1 MKNLLI
7 IVFFITGFSNL
18 SVCQLVTTDPAVP
31 TAGKLIKI
39 FYDSSKDAGGLH
51 NYTGDLYA
59 HTGVT
64 LLGVPWQKVI
74 GTWANNSTQPKLKYL
89 GNYLYELD
97 ITPDINTFYS
107 LGPSDVVTKICLVI
121 RNAAGDKQTSPD
133 IFINVFQVGLN
144 VTFTLPVKS
153 SFVAELNKSIA
164 IQVSA
169 TLADSISLYINNI
182 FVKSVTSTD
191 HLTDTINPSQYGE
204 FRVKAIA
211 WAIPSF
217 AADSFFYY
225 VRKPIITETLPSG
238 FADGIN
244 YISDTSV
251 ALVLHAPYKN
261 YVFATGD
268 FTGWLA
274 REKGY
279 MKRTPDG
286 ERFWVQI
293 NGLKPGKEYRFQYLV
308 DTTLFI
314 GEPYCDK
321 VLDPDNDQFIP
332 ASTYPGLIKYPKDT
346 ASGIVSV
353 LQTSQ
358 VPYTWQTTGYT
369 PPEQSNLIIYEL
381 LVRDFTANHDYKTLI
396 DTLNYLVNLGI
407 NAIELMPVNEFEGNI
422 SWGYNPSFYFA
433 PDKYYGPKNDLK
445 AFIDIC
451 HSKGIAVIMD
461 MVLNHCFGQS
471 PFVQLYLDHYGPDQ
485 IYMKIPNPW
494 FNAQSPNPV
503 YKFGAD
509 FNHESIS
516 TQQLVDRI
524 NAYWLTEYKIDGFR
538 FDFTK
543 GFTNTPGEG
552 SAYDASRI
560 AILERMASQIWKVK
574 PGAYVILEHFT
585 DNSEEIVL
593 ADYGMMIWGNNNYN
607 YAEAAMGYSSD
618 LTAVSAQ
625 GVGWTVPNLVSYMES
640 HDEERIMY
648 KTITFGASSGSYNTQ
663 NQKTALKRME
673 LDALFLLTVP
683 GPKMIWQFGELGYD
697 IPIDS
702 GGRTGE
708 KPIKWDYFSDT
719 NRHRLYIIYKL
730 LNNLRSSLPAFGTG
744 SYSYSLSTPLKSIQ
758 LFDPTMNVDVLG
770 NFGLTTASIN
780 PNFPQTGMWYDYF
793 KGDSIKVLNINDQI
807 ILQPG
812 EYRLYTTRKLAN
824 PSTLLGINDIEAT
837 GKKPIITVYPN
848 PSPAEFTF
856 EIQSMYPTSVSVSI
870 FDISGNII
878 WQNRTSLSADEIQ
891 SVKWDGNSAGGNTAP
906 QGIYIVQVRTSFSSE
921 TVKIIKE

>member
-1 MKNLLI
+1 MKRVLY
-7 IVFFITGFSNL
+7 VMFCYYVL
-18 SVCQLVTTDPAVP
+18 SISLFGQMITTDPAVP
-31 TAGKLIKI
+31 TPGKLIKI
-39 FYDSSKDAGGLH
+39 YYNSSADAGSLH

-64 LLGVPWQKVI
+64 INSQSWQKVI
-74 GTWANNSTQPKLKYL
+74 GTWANNLTQPKLKYL

-97 ITPDINTFYS
+97 ITPDIKTFYS
-107 LGPSDVVTKICLVI
+107 LGSSDIVTKICLVI
-121 RNAAGDKQTSPD
+121 RNAGGDKQTSPD
-133 IFINVFQVGLN
+133 IFINVFPVGLN

-153 SFVAELNKSIA
+153 SFVTELNKKVI
-164 IQVSA
+164 IQASA
-169 TLADSISLYINNI
+169 TLADSISLYVNNI
-182 FVKSVTSTD
+182 YVRSVTTAD
-191 HLTDTINPSQYGE
+191 LLTDTIIPVQYGE

-211 WAIPSF
+211 WAKPAF

-244 YISDTSV
+244 YTSDTSV

-308 DTTLFI
+308 DTMLYI

-321 VLDPDNDQFIP
+321 ILDPDNDQYIL
-332 ASTYPGLIKYPKDT
+332 ASTYPNLISYPKDT

-353 LQTSQ
+353 LQTAQ
-358 VPYTWQTTGYT
+358 IPFAWHTTSYT
-369 PPEQSNLIIYEL
+369 PPRQSDLIIYEL
-381 LVRDFTANHDYKTLI
+381 LVRDFTANHDYKTLT
-396 DTLNYLVNLGI
+396 DTLDYLVNLGI
-407 NAIELMPVNEFEGNI
+407 NAIELMPVTEFEGNL

-461 MVLNHCFGQS
+461 MVLNHCYEQS
-471 PFVQLYLDHYGPDQ
+471 PFVQLYLDHIGTDQ

-524 NAYWLTEYKIDGFR
+524 NAYWLTEYKVDGFR

-560 AILERMASQIWKVK
+560 AILERMATQIWKTK
-574 PGAYVILEHFT
+574 SNAYVILEHFT
-585 DNSEEIVL
+585 DNDEEIVL
-593 ADYGMMIWGNNNYN
+593 SDFGMMLWGNNNYN

-625 GVGWTVPNLVSYMES
+625 GMGWTVPNLVSYMES

-648 KTITFGASSGSYNTQ
+648 KTITYGASSGSYNTQ
-663 NQKTALKRME
+663 NLKTAVKRME
-673 LDALFLLTVP
+673 LDAVFLLTVP

-697 IPIDS
+697 ISIDS
-702 GGRTGE
+702 GGRTGV
-708 KPIKWDYFSDT
+708 KPLKWNYFSDPD
-719 NRHRLYIIYKL
+719 RHRLFIIYKL
-730 LNNLRSSLPAFGTG
+730 LNNLRSSQPVFGTG

-770 NFGLTTASIN
+770 NFGLTQASIN
-780 PNFPQTGMWYDYF
+780 PTFSQTGMWYEYF
-793 KGDSIKVLNINDQI
+793 TGDSINVSNINDQI
-807 ILQPG
+807 SLQPG
-812 EYRLYTTRKLAN
+812 EYRLYTTRKLAF
-824 PSTLLGINDIEAT
+824 PGFLLGVNDIKAT
-837 GKKPIITVYPN
+837 GKEPLITVYPN
-848 PSPAEFTF
+848 PSPGEFTF
-856 EIQSMYPTSVSVSI
+856 EIQSTNPTSASVSV
-870 FDISGNII
+870 FDITGNMI
-878 WQNRTSLSADEIQ
+878 WQNKTSISTEEIQ
-891 SVKWDGNSAGGNTAP
+891 SIKWDGKSGNGSTVP
-906 QGIYIVQVRTSFSSE
+906 RGIYFVQVRTSIKTE

>member
-1 MKNLLI
+1 MKRVLYIMLCYS
-7 IVFFITGFSNL
+7 VFSFTLYGQVI
-18 SVCQLVTTDPAVP
+18 TTDPAVP
-31 TAGKLIKI
+31 TPGKLIKI
-39 FYDSSKDAGGLH
+39 YYNSSADAGSLH
-51 NYTGDLYA
+51 NYAGDLYA

-64 LLGVPWQKVI
+64 INDLSWQKVI

-97 ITPDINTFYS
+97 ITPDIKTFYS
-107 LGPSDVVTKICLVI
+107 LGSSDIVTKICLVI
-121 RNAAGDKQTSPD
+121 RDAAGDKQTSPD
-133 IFINVFQVGLN
+133 IFISVFQAGLN
-144 VTFTLPVKS
+144 VTFTLPGKA
-153 SFVAELNKSIA
+153 SFVTELNKKII
-164 IQVSA
+164 IQASA

-182 FVKSVTSTD
+182 FVRSVTTAQL
-191 HLTDTINPSQYGE
+191 LTDTIIPGQYGE

-211 WAIPSF
+211 WAKPAF

-225 VRKPIITETLPSG
+225 VRKPIITEPLPSG

-244 YISDTSV
+244 YTSDTSV

-279 MKRTPDG
+279 MKRTPDS

-308 DTTLFI
+308 DTVLYI
-314 GEPYCDK
+314 AEPYCDK
-321 VLDPDNDQFIP
+321 VLDPDNDQYISV
-332 ASTYPGLIKYPKDT
+332 STYPNLISYPKDT

-353 LQTSQ
+353 LQTAQ
-358 VPYTWQTTGYT
+358 VPYAWHTTTYT
-369 PPEQSNLIIYEL
+369 PPKQTNLVVYEL
-381 LVRDFTANHDYKTLI
+381 LVRDFTANHDYKTII
-396 DTLNYLVNLGI
+396 DTLDYLVNLGI
-407 NAIELMPVNEFEGNI
+407 NAIELMPITEFEGNL

-433 PDKYYGPKNDLK
+433 PDKYYGTKNDLK

-461 MVLNHCFGQS
+461 MVLNHCYEQS
-471 PFVQLYLDHYGPDQ
+471 PFVQLYLDHIGTDQ

-494 FNAQSPNPV
+494 FNAESPNPA

-509 FNHESIS
+509 FNHESIT

-524 NAYWLTEYKIDGFR
+524 NAYWLTEYKVDGFR

-560 AILERMASQIWKVK
+560 AILERMATQIWKTK
-574 PGAYVILEHFT
+574 SNAYVILEHFT
-585 DNSEEIVL
+585 ANDEEIML
-593 ADYGMMIWGNNNYN
+593 SDFGMMLWGNNNYN

-625 GVGWTVPNLVSYMES
+625 GMGWTVPNLVSYMES

-648 KTITFGASSGSYNTQ
+648 KTITYGASSGSYNTQ
-663 NQKTALKRME
+663 NLKTALKRME
-673 LDALFLLTVP
+673 LDAVFLLTVP

-697 IPIDS
+697 ISIDS
-702 GGRTGE
+702 GGRTGV
-708 KPIKWDYFSDT
+708 KPIKWNYFSDPD
-719 NRHRLYIIYKL
+719 RHRLYIIYKL
-730 LNNLRSSLPAFGTG
+730 LNNLRSSQPVFGTG
-744 SYSYSLSTPLKSIQ
+744 SYSSSLSTPLKSIQ

-770 NFGLTTASIN
+770 NFGLTQASIN
-780 PNFPQTGMWYDYF
+780 PTFPQTGMWYEYF
-793 KGDSIKVLNINDQI
+793 TGDSINVSNINDQI
-807 ILQPG
+807 SLQPG
-812 EYRLYTTRKLAN
+812 EYRLYTTRKLAS
-824 PSTLLGINDIEAT
+824 PGILLGVNDIKAT
-837 GKKPIITVYPN
+837 GKEPFITIYPN
-848 PSPAEFTF
+848 PSPGEFTF
-856 EIQSMYPTSVSVSI
+856 EIQSMNPTSVSVSV
-870 FDISGNII
+870 FDITGNMI
-878 WQNRTSLSADEIQ
+878 WQNKASMSADEIQ
-891 SVKWDGNSAGGNTAP
+891 SVKWDGKSANGSTIP
-906 QGIYIVQVRTSFSSE
+906 RGIYFVQFRTSISSE